1 MDSGALLW
9 EPTDN
14 TVAEA
19 NLTRYMDWLRQERG
33 LSFADYASL
42 WQWSVDDLGGFWQSI
57 WDFYGVRSSTP
68 YAQVLADIRMPG
80 ARWFDGAALNYAE
93 HVLSRA
99 TDDRPALVALG
110 EAHVPSEISWVQ
122 VRGQVGALAGALRE
136 RGVRPGDRVAAYLGN
151 LPEAVIAMLA
161 VTSIGAIWTAC
172 APDFGTRSV
181 LDRFGQLAPSVLIA
195 VDGYRFGGREHDRLH
210 TVRELRAGLPTVT
223 TTILV
228 RSLRP
233 DSAPPSAL
241 GAVAFDELVGSP
253 REPEFEQVP
262 FDHPLWVLYSSGT
275 TGLPKGI
282 VHCHGG
288 IILEHL
294 KSLGLGMD
302 LRTGDRYFFYSSTSW
317 MAWNYLVGGLLH
329 GTSIVVYD
337 GSPAYPDQSGSW
349 AVAAAARATTFG
361 TGAAYVTACEKAGV
375 RPAGDLDL
383 RALRTVI
390 PTGSPLPPSGWHWL
404 HDHLDD
410 AVRIDPIAGGTD
422 VCTAFVG
429 GSPLLPVRVGEIPCR
444 WLGVH
449 ADVLDPAGRT
459 IRDAVGEFVVRKP
472 MPSMP
477 VRLWN
482 DNDGSRYE
490 DTYFSVYP
498 GIWRQGDW
506 ASLSAD
512 GSLVLL
518 GRSDSTLNRG
528 GVRIGSAEIYAVVE
542 RRAEIADSLV
552 VGVELPDGDYYMP
565 LFVVPAGGAKLL
577 PAGSQAELLREIRSQ
592 LSPRHVPDEVVVA
605 PGVPRTLTGKKL
617 EVPVKRILQG
627 WPVERAA
634 SLGAIDRPELLSWYA
649 DLRARRVAPRR
660 DARA

>member
-1 MDSGALLW
+1 M
-9 EPTDN
+9 
-14 TVAEA
+14 
-19 NLTRYMDWLRQERG
+19 
-33 LSFADYASL
+33 
-42 WQWSVDDLGGFWQSI
+42 
-57 WDFYGVRSSTP
+57 
-68 YAQVLADIRMPG
+68 
-80 ARWFDGAALNYAE
+80 
-93 HVLSRA
+93 
-99 TDDRPALVALG
+99 
-110 EAHVPSEISWVQ
+110 
-122 VRGQVGALAGALRE
+122 
-136 RGVRPGDRVAAYLGN
+136 
-151 LPEAVIAMLA
+151 
-161 VTSIGAIWTAC
+161 
-172 APDFGTRSV
+172 
-181 LDRFGQLAPSVLIA
+181 
-195 VDGYRFGGREHDRLH
+195 
-210 TVRELRAGLPTVT
+210 
-223 TTILV
+223 
-228 RSLRP
+228 
-233 DSAPPSAL
+233 
-241 GAVAFDELVGSP
+241 
-253 REPEFEQVP
+253 
-262 FDHPLWVLYSSGT
+262 
-275 TGLPKGI
+275 
-282 VHCHGG
+282 
-288 IILEHL
+288 
-294 KSLGLGMD
+294 
-302 LRTGDRYFFYSSTSW
+302 
-317 MAWNYLVGGLLH
+317 
-329 GTSIVVYD
+329 
-337 GSPAYPDQSGSW
+337 
-349 AVAAAARATTFG
+349 AAAARATTFG
-361 TGAAYVTACEKAGV
+361 TGAAYVTVCEKAGV

-565 LFVVPAGGAKLL
+565 LFVVPAESD
-577 PAGSQAELLREIRSQ
+577 GSQ
-592 LSPRHVPDEVVVA
+592 
-605 PGVPRTLTGKKL
+605 
-617 EVPVKRILQG
+617 
-627 WPVERAA
+627 
-634 SLGAIDRPELLSWYA
+634 
-649 DLRARRVAPRR
+649 RARKPSCCGRSGASYRPGTFPMRSSSPPACHAPSPARSSR
-660 DARA
+660 WRSSGSSGALRSTPSRLPERSTSPTLCIGSSSSGAAEWPSACRLRTGPSSSRWTGCDCGLCGTARAVRCC